1 VNCSACSG
9 KRRARPISARACC
22 EFPFLFPEPGVTHPI
37 EYKQQQIEATM
48 RLAPVIPVVV
58 IDDARH
64 AVPMAR
70 ALVAGGIP
78 AIEVTLRTPAALE
91 AIRAIAAEVEG
102 AMIGVGTVLNAQ
114 DLHAARQAG
123 ARFAVSPGMS
133 PFLLDAADDSELP
146 LLPGAATASE
156 AMSLLERGY
165 RHLKFFPAVP
175 AGGHKLLGAWASPL
189 PQIRFCPTGGIGL
202 TSAPDFLAL
211 PNVLCVGGSWLTP
224 ADKLAGGDWAG
235 IELLAREAAALRK
248 SA

>member
-1 VNCSACSG
+1 MD
-9 KRRARPISARACC
+9 
-22 EFPFLFPEPGVTHPI
+22 LI
-37 EYKQQQIEATM
+37 EQKQEQIEAIM

-58 IDDARH
+58 IHDLKT

-70 ALVAGGIP
+70 ALVAGGIT
-78 AIEVTLRTPAALE
+78 AIEVTLRTPVALE

-102 AMIGVGTVLNAQ
+102 ATVGVGTVLSAI

-133 PFLLDAADDSELP
+133 PCLLDAADDNPLP

-165 RHLKFFPAVP
+165 RHQKFFPAVP
-175 AGGHKLLGAWASPL
+175 AGGYKLLGAWASPL
-189 PQIRFCPTGGIGL
+189 PQIRFCPTGGISL
-202 TSAPDFLAL
+202 TNAADFLAL

-224 ADKLAGGDWAG
+224 ADKLATGDWSA
-235 IELLAREAAALRK
+235 IELLAREAASLK
-248 SA
+248 